1 MRPGG
6 FEVAIKMHLGYPSG
20 SGSDEST
27 CNAGDLGA
35 IPGLGGSPGEE
46 NGYPLQYSSWI
57 IPWTEELGR
66 LQSMGLQTVG
76 HD

>member
-1 MRPGG
+1 MPSAFSQASQSLQRNDDQKEEEVRPGG
-6 FEVAIKMHLGYPSG
+6 FKVAIKMHLGFPSG

-46 NGYPLQYSSWI
+46 NDYPL
-57 IPWTEELGR
+57 
-66 LQSMGLQTVG
+66 
-76 HD
+76 